1 MIGAGQDSVT
11 MRVVARQGKR
21 VCAIVKRVIHD
32 TFPSG
37 SRGADPELSW
47 LLGSNLNDT
56 APLARGL
63 CHVNGWAAPGI
74 EMCDRSVRRGDVETR
89 PPLST
94 GEWWSRPIALRPVA
108 FDTSGVAAIGC
119 VGCRNRLRQK
129 RIARCSERGEGD
141 VFDVGPV
148 LTAGSFL

>member
-74 EMCDRSVRRGDVETR
+74 EMCDRSVRRGSIRNTSSFVDGGVV
-89 PPLST
+89 
-94 GEWWSRPIALRPVA
+94 VA
-108 FDTSGVAAIGC
+108 TNRVAGGR
-119 VGCRNRLRQK
+119 V
-129 RIARCSERGEGD
+129 
-141 VFDVGPV
+141 
-148 LTAGSFL
+148 